1 MKIVIVEY
9 IVLIIKKLINGRGRK
24 VIMLRDHDVFTS
36 LDRSRNEILNLD
48 FFTDKKFDISKTRMC
63 GDFADRKTRVCAEHM
78 KTLIKSKDIDYISK
92 GRLKRRIVKAQNDM
106 HTEYIKQIK
115 AIWLDAGISNK
126 DVDYV
131 IRMFE
136 RFRRPVIHAFEYRI
150 NSIFGST
157 FSGTN
162 FDIMLSIC
170 EMWAMGIDLL
180 PDDLSQTFENL
191 NGRFQNIEY

>member
-1 MKIVIVEY
+1 MKVVLVEY
-9 IVLIIKKLINGRGRK
+9 IVLIIKKLISGRSRK
-24 VIMLRDHDVFTS
+24 IILLRDHDVFTS
-36 LDRSRNEILNLD
+36 LDRARNEIQNVD
-48 FFTDKKFDISKTRMC
+48 FFTAKKFDMSKTRMC
-63 GDFADRKTRVCAEHM
+63 SDFADRKTRVCADHM
-78 KTLIKSKDIDYISK
+78 KSLIKLKDIDFMSK
-92 GRLKRRIVKAQNDM
+92 ARLKRVIIKAQNDM
-106 HTEYIKQIK
+106 HTEYIKEIK

-126 DVDYV
+126 DVEYV

-157 FSGTN
+157 FSGSN
-162 FDIMLSIC
+162 FDIMLAIC

-191 NGRFQNIEY
+191 NGRFQNIDY